1 MTSATPVPTG
11 RSEASVARR
20 ERMRLLLAS
29 PSFIIGATV
38 ILFWVVCAILGD
50 HITPYDPRFD
60 QTPEIGAP
68 PSTQHCFGTDGSG
81 VTSSRGSSPA
91 RGTSS

>member
-1 MTSATPVPTG
+1 MSSAAVPTG

-20 ERMRLLLAS
+20 ERLRLLLLS

-60 QTPEIGAP
+60 QTPEIL
-68 PSTQHCFGTDGSG
+68 
-81 VTSSRGSSPA
+81 
-91 RGTSS
+91 